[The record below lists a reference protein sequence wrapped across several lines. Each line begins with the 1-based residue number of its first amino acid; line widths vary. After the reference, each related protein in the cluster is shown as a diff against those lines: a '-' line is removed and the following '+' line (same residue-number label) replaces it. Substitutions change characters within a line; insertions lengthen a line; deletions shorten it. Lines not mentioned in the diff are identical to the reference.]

1 MEDFRELLPKS
12 YACREQYHLLR
23 IPLEDGRFELVST
36 SLVEIEY
43 TEGRDVRM
51 KAVLLSMRPVEIT
64 RPPQGW
70 RYVEE
75 LSNE

>member
-1 MEDFRELLPKS
+1 
-12 YACREQYHLLR
+12 
-23 IPLEDGRFELVST
+23 
-36 SLVEIEY
+36 
-43 TEGRDVRM
+43 M

-64 RPPQGW
+64 RQPHGW